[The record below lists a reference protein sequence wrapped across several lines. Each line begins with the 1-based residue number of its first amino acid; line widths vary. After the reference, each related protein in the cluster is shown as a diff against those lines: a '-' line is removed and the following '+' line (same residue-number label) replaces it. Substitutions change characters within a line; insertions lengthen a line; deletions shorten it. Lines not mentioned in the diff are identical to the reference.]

1 MKSEPV
7 EIRVGTLRVILE
19 RLCGLKKMKELY
31 ANDTVKLEVLTK
43 RRLKVSVRSTGETW
57 EIG

>member
-19 RLCGLKKMKELY
+19 RCKLEKLNELY
-31 ANDTVKLEVLTK
+31 ANDMVKLEVLSK
-43 RRLKVSVRSTGETW
+43 RRLRVSVRSTGETW